1 MRDKGRERE
10 EMGERERVEEGGRVR
25 ERLGGGERE
34 KWEVRAGKGVGE

>member
-10 EMGERERVEEGGRVR
+10 EMEEGGRVR